1 MKIAFR
7 ETFAKDLK
15 NVKDKGLLKRV
26 TEIIEAVGKKLDFAN
41 RSVGMCFLK
50 NWPRQRVG
58 KKLDFANRS
67 VAAPCQAYSRIKV
80 TPDAFP
86 V

>member
-41 RSVGMCFLK
+41 RSV
-50 NWPRQRVG
+50 
-58 KKLDFANRS
+58 
-67 VAAPCQAYSRIKV
+67 AAPCQAYSRIKV